1 MKPIEVKIK
10 NLGLIDSLDAKF
22 PSAGL
27 ILVQGENMVGK
38 STFIRGLSTLFS
50 AGIPTNLLK
59 RDEKNGY
66 IEAPFKAKNGDEY
79 ICRLDL
85 DPKNKTDR
93 LTVLAPDGKKVK
105 RIGDI
110 QELFAYPKFTIEDFF
125 DKGKTT
131 EGAREQA
138 QIVLQLLPEDVQ
150 KKIKSLSED
159 EKEAYDKRTYLFRL
173 KEDKEGAVK
182 ELKPSLEDVQ
192 LTDQLPLLEEQFD
205 GVKDQLE
212 AFNEVQL
219 LEERLSSVANKV
231 NNCDEKLKEYAVN
244 YRACNTEIER
254 LKKLIQE
261 QEEKKSAIALSG
273 NKVREEKKELEEN
286 KLDIETKLKSFDS
299 EKKKVLDEK
308 KKALE
313 DEITDAYTSKTLVD
327 TYNSA
332 LKEWQQVEKEHS
344 ELDKRITEIRSV
356 KKGLMTSSLPIDN
369 LYIEDD
375 LLYFEDKGELFRF
388 NTNET
393 SQSRLMF
400 KTIEIFMAV
409 NKGVEVVL
417 ISRGESLDKN
427 MIKSLHEMGVKNEY
441 LYIME
446 YVSEGDIQ
454 VTAYEDRNDN

>member
-10 NLGLIDSLDAKF
+10 NLGLIDSLDVKF

-59 RDEKNGY
+59 RDEKYGY
-66 IEAPFKAKNGDEY
+66 IEAPFKARNGDEY

-85 DPKNKTDR
+85 DPNNKTDR

-105 RIGDI
+105 KIGDI
-110 QELFAYPKFTIEDFF
+110 KDLFAYPQFTIEDFF

-138 QIVLQLLPEDVQ
+138 QIVIQLLPEDVQ
-150 KKIKSLSED
+150 EKIKSLSED

-182 ELKPSLEDVQ
+182 QLKPSIEDVQ
-192 LTDQLPLLEEQFD
+192 MVDQLPLLEKEMD
-205 GVKDQLE
+205 AVGVQLQ
-212 AFNEVQL
+212 AFNEVGIY
-219 LEERLSSVANKV
+219 EERLTSVANKV
-231 NNCDEKLKEYAVN
+231 NICDEKLKEYGVS
-244 YRACNTEIER
+244 YRACDAEIER
-254 LKKLIQE
+254 LKKLITD
-261 QEEKKSAIALSG
+261 QEERKNAIALSG
-273 NKVREEKKELEEN
+273 NKVKEEKKELEKAKEELEG
-286 KLDIETKLKSFDS
+286 KLEAFDNTKR
-299 EKKKVLDEK
+299 
-308 KKALE
+308 KALE
-313 DEITDAYTSKTLVD
+313 KRMEELTKEVKEGYSSKTIVDAYH
-327 TYNSA
+327 SA
-332 LKEWQQVEKEHS
+332 LKEWQDVEAEHKVMD
-344 ELDKRITEIRSV
+344 ERIETIRRN
-356 KKGLMTSSLPIDN
+356 KKNLMTSELPIKN
-369 LYIEDD
+369 LFIEDD
-375 LLYFEDKGELFRF
+375 LLYFEDGGELFRF

-454 VTAYEDRNDN
+454 VIAYEDGN

>member
-10 NLGLIDSLDAKF
+10 NLGLIDSLDVKF

-105 RIGDI
+105 KIGDI
-110 QELFAYPKFTIEDFF
+110 QDLFAYPKFTIEDFF

-138 QIVLQLLPEDVQ
+138 QIVIQLLPEDVQ
-150 KKIKSLSED
+150 EKIKSLSED
-159 EKEAYDKRTYLFRL
+159 EKTAYDKRTYLFRL

-192 LTDQLPLLEEQFD
+192 MVDQLPLLEEQCE

-212 AFNEVQL
+212 AFNEVQI

-231 NNCDEKLKEYAVN
+231 ETCDEKLKGFRSSYLESTA
-244 YRACNTEIER
+244 EIER
-254 LKKLIQE
+254 LKRLIEAQE
-261 QEEKKSAIALSG
+261 VKQKAWVIEG
-273 NKVREEKKELEEN
+273 NAVKEEKKELEKN
-286 KLDIETKLKSFDS
+286 MLDISTKLKDFDV
-299 EKKKVLDEK
+299 EKKQKLEEEK
-308 KKALE
+308 IRLAE
-313 DEITDAYTSKTLVD
+313 EIKDAYASKSIVD
-327 TYNSA
+327 TYNST
-332 LKEWQQVEKEHS
+332 LREWQQVEKEHG
-344 ELDKRITEIRSV
+344 EVDKKITQIRAA
-356 KKGLMTSSLPIDN
+356 KKSLMTSSLPIDN

-375 LLYFEDKGELFRF
+375 LLYFEDGGELFRF

-427 MIKSLHEMGVKNEY
+427 MIKSLHEMGIKNEY

-454 VTAYEDRNDN
+454 VTAYEDL

>member
-10 NLGLIDSLDAKF
+10 NLGLIDSLDVKF

-105 RIGDI
+105 KIGDI
-110 QELFAYPKFTIEDFF
+110 QDLFAYPKFTIEDFF

-138 QIVLQLLPEDVQ
+138 QIVIQLLPEEVQ
-150 KKIKSLSED
+150 GKIKSLSED
-159 EKEAYDKRTYLFRL
+159 EKTAYDKRTYLFRL

-192 LTDQLPLLEEQFD
+192 MVDQLPLLEEQYE

-231 NNCDEKLKEYAVN
+231 NTCDERLKEYAVS
-244 YRACNTEIER
+244 YRACDTEIER
-254 LKKLIQE
+254 LRKLIQE

-273 NKVREEKKELEEN
+273 NRVKEEKKELEKS
-286 KLDIETKLKSFDS
+286 KLEIETKLISFDS
-299 EKKKVLDEK
+299 DKKKVLDDK

-313 DEITDAYTSKTLVD
+313 NEITEAYTSKTLVD
-327 TYNSA
+327 TYNNA
-332 LKEWQQVEKEHS
+332 LQEWQQVEKEHG
-344 ELDKRITEIRSV
+344 EVDKKITQIRAA
-356 KKGLMTSSLPIDN
+356 KKSLMTSSLPIDN

-375 LLYFEDKGELFRF
+375 LLYFEDGGELFRF

-427 MIKSLHEMGVKNEY
+427 MIKALHEMGIKNEY

-454 VTAYEDRNDN
+454 VTAYEDI

>member
-10 NLGLIDSLDAKF
+10 NLGLIDSLDVKF

-110 QELFAYPKFTIEDFF
+110 QELFSYPTFTIEDFF
-125 DKGKTT
+125 DWGKNT
-131 EGAREQA
+131 EGAKKQA

-150 KKIKSLSED
+150 AKIKSLSED
-159 EKEAYDKRTYLFRL
+159 EKTAYDKRTYLFRL

-192 LTDQLPLLEEQFD
+192 LTDHLPLLEEQLE
-205 GVKDQLE
+205 GIKDQLE

-219 LEERLSSVANKV
+219 LEERLSSVANKG
-231 NNCDEKLKEYAVN
+231 NTCDERLKEYAVS
-244 YRACNTEIER
+244 YRACDTEIER
-254 LKKLIQE
+254 LKKLISD

-273 NKVREEKKELEEN
+273 NKVKEEKKELEKN
-286 KLDIETKLKSFDS
+286 MLDINTKLKGFDVNKKQLLAESKLKLS
-299 EKKKVLDEK
+299 E
-308 KKALE
+308 
-313 DEITDAYTSKTLVD
+313 EISEAYTSKTLVD

-332 LKEWQQVEKEHS
+332 LKEWQQVEKEHG
-344 ELDKRITEIRSV
+344 ELDKKITEIRSV
-356 KKGLMTSSLPIDN
+356 KKGLMTSGLPIDN

-375 LLYFEDKGELFRF
+375 LLYFEDNGELFRF

-427 MIKSLHEMGVKNEY
+427 MIKALHEMGVKNEY

-454 VTAYEDRNDN
+454 VTAYEDIN